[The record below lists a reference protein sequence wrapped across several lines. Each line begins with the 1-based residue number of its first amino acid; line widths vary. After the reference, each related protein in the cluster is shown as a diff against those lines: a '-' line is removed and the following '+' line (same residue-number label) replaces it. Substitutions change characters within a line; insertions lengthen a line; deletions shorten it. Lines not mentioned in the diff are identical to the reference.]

1 MWRGP
6 SDQAS
11 RHRAGVRRRWP
22 SLLAAGVV
30 VVVVAAVAVLLVIA
44 PQRETADDGPLPPG
58 ESTTPVTTTSAP
70 SPPKDPFSV
79 AALSVAKT
87 LSGLDQS
94 LSWAVSATSPDLGSQ
109 RPVHPCLTTPP
120 ADSSAEHFW
129 VRSFAS
135 GQGDSSV
142 RAVQA
147 LEVMRSAE
155 VAEATYSR
163 LVESLSS
170 CAPGA
175 RQVVGY
181 RVVRGVGAGGSL
193 FSFRFSDDGDVRD
206 EQVAAFHSGTA
217 VISWVVRDSSAHP
230 LSARTLVALAGD
242 SVDAICA
249 AAKGPCSRRPYRLTS
264 RTPPPTD
271 ELGFLAVVDLPIFAG
286 VTHPWVATAPQR
298 VSPNPAATEC
308 DRADFEAAGARK
320 VLSKSFVVP
329 DEPRLPAIFGMS
341 ETVGTF
347 SSRIKAKQFVV
358 TVTQA
363 VAACPDRQLSLA
375 VRRSD
380 ELPSKQLSGRVWE
393 IELASSENTSLAFRI
408 ALLRVGSTVAQVTF
422 TPTDDFDLKHG
433 AFLRFA
439 GRAAER
445 LGQR

>member
-22 SLLAAGVV
+22 SLLVAGVV
-30 VVVVAAVAVLLVIA
+30 VVVVAVVAGLLLSA
-44 PQRETADDGPLPPG
+44 RQSETADDQPQAPT
-58 ESTTPVTTTSAP
+58 ESTTPVTTTPAP

-109 RPVHPCLTTPP
+109 RPVHPCLTMSP

-142 RAVQA
+142 HAVQA
-147 LEVMRSAE
+147 LEVMRSPE

-170 CAPGA
+170 CSPGA

-181 RVVRGVGAGGSL
+181 RVVSGVGAGGSL
-193 FSFRFSDDGDVRD
+193 FTLRFSDDGDIRD

-217 VISWVVRDSSAHP
+217 VVLWVVRDSEAHP
-230 LSARTLVALAGD
+230 VSARTLVTLAGD
-242 SVDAICA
+242 SVDTLCA
-249 AAKGPCSRRPYRLTS
+249 AAKGPCSRRPYGVTS

-271 ELGFLAVVDLPIFAG
+271 ELGFLAVVDLPVFAG
-286 VTHPWVATAPQR
+286 VTHPWVATTPQT

-308 DRADFEAAGARK
+308 DRADFDAAGARK

-341 ETVGTF
+341 ETIGTF
-347 SSRIKAKQFVV
+347 SSRIKARQFLA
-358 TVTQA
+358 TVTRA
-363 VAACPDRQLSLA
+363 VAACPDRQLSLT
-375 VRRSD
+375 VRQSD
-380 ELPSKQLSGRVWE
+380 ELPSKRVSGRVWE
-393 IELASSENTSLAFRI
+393 IELASSERTSLAFRI

-422 TPTDDFDLKHG
+422 TPTDDIDLNHG
-433 AFLRFA
+433 AFVRFA